1 MKATQQPSKTSNGKK
16 PLFID
21 ASYENNTKSFIKHT
35 QAKDPQ
41 SLSINDIGKEIGLLK
56 NDVAKLKYKVQKLE
70 EQNNKENT
78 YKVDLCAR
86 QEIKYLKDQLQFPPL
101 EEYFGK

>member
-1 MKATQQPSKTSNGKK
+1 
-16 PLFID
+16 
-21 ASYENNTKSFIKHT
+21 
-35 QAKDPQ
+35 
-41 SLSINDIGKEIGLLK
+41 LLK

-86 QEIKYLKDQLQFPPL
+86 QEIKYLKD
-101 EEYFGK
+101 